1 MIFMKMKVL
10 KLWFFAFLLILSL
23 GCLWRICVVA
33 NQALEL
39 ANNPNFA
46 FWGAFFDTSDVI
58 YFLGLIPIC
67 ALSIKTICSYIKEAN
82 SFYASEREIRNS
94 NKTTVDGIL
103 DSKTKSEMDKD
114 GDGKIM
120 ISEYYPLSEEEVLE
134 KIITVDANFSKE
146 NFYAWVKHLYSTLLE
161 SFDKKNPM
169 LLRRFE
175 SDYLYQRHV
184 ALFKDKEQRGEVINN
199 YYIKGVLL
207 KDFKIEGDKE
217 VIEVAL
223 TASLNRNK
231 FDNLKENRKT
241 YILTF
246 SREKGLK
253 TEGDLL
259 DDKEMNCPNCGAV
272 LDLDSNGI
280 CAYCHTVIPS
290 GKYGWILIDMKSIQL
305 LGE

>member
-10 KLWFFAFLLILSL
+10 KLWIFAFLLILSL
-23 GCLWRICVVA
+23 GCLCRICVVA

-67 ALSIKTICSYIKEAN
+67 ILSIKTICSYIKEAN

-120 ISEYYPLSEEEVLE
+120 ISEYYPLSEE
-134 KIITVDANFSKE
+134 
-146 NFYAWVKHLYSTLLE
+146 
-161 SFDKKNPM
+161 
-169 LLRRFE
+169 
-175 SDYLYQRHV
+175 
-184 ALFKDKEQRGEVINN
+184 
-199 YYIKGVLL
+199 
-207 KDFKIEGDKE
+207 
-217 VIEVAL
+217 
-223 TASLNRNK
+223 
-231 FDNLKENRKT
+231 
-241 YILTF
+241 
-246 SREKGLK
+246 KGLK

-290 GKYGWILIDMKSIQL
+290 GKYGWVLIDMKSIQL